1 MATSFTAFASTATT
15 TTLPKEKLTK
25 NSGSLSTLNDWKRL
39 TFSDKG
45 GSGFSVI
52 AMRTASVSNV
62 VDGAGSA
69 FVNSPALLPT
79 ISAGGFNSLTLA
91 LRNVTAVVLLS
102 GVIRNIGFRYKFS
115 DSHVVLD
122 WLISVTVDV
131 TP

>member
-1 MATSFTAFASTATT
+1 MITKLTAFACNTT
-15 TTLPKEKLTK
+15 TTILPVRFRKCYSCKR
-25 NSGSLSTLNDWKRL
+25 TLNDWKRL

-62 VDGAGSA
+62 VDGAGNA
-69 FVNSPALLPT
+69 PALPPT

-91 LRNVTAVVLLS
+91 LRDVTAVVLLS
-102 GVIRNIGFRYKFS
+102 GFS
-115 DSHVVLD
+115 ENHVVLD